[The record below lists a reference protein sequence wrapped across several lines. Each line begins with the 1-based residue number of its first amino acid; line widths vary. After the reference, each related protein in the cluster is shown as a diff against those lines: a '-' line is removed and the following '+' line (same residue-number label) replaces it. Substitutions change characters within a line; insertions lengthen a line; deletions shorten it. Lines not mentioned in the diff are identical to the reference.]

1 MKKLFTLI
9 FATALASS
17 MFAQTSHSYE
27 VADKSQF
34 NEAMDAI
41 AALPAGDAAYVY
53 ISGYVDVGT
62 LKTNVSDEKNGKM
75 LPTLRN
81 IHFVGIDGEDGK
93 ATLSME
99 MQIPADNTETSGF
112 SLHYENLKLR
122 QTQGVWGN
130 SKHLMNFK
138 DAKKHYID
146 TLEFVNCELTEL
158 CRSLFRGEV
167 NGAGDEYTGAGTL
180 KVFRMENCVM
190 HNGFRQATAMPIIY
204 MAQPVNEMVIKN
216 NTLYDLTYPNG
227 LISFGQVSEN
237 AGRQAIKVTIE
248 NNTICCF
255 SRSSLLNFGDG
266 VSTESEFHIKN
277 NIILQPNWADDMN
290 CRFGDS
296 NSVHDNMGTINDKIT
311 DVDADG
317 NVTETDPTNGI
328 LTEEEIQARIDKGI
342 VLTGIN
348 GGYVQLENNMLYG
361 YKYQNMADAV
371 DTGDITPITDND
383 DEGELQEGEFSSLA
397 MEDVPFAW
405 TDFADVQND
414 FFQINFS
421 NPAYTAGKNGA
432 PLGDTNNYTDQV
444 IKVVTVNVNI
454 EGSKSAKV
462 TIAPEKAAYMA
473 GDEITL
479 TADCNGSLNTFK
491 GWSNGMTDEVITLTL
506 EDDLD
511 ITATFEEMDYIAVW
525 NLDDIT
531 ANNVV
536 KTPPVDASYGSGL
549 TLDYARYIIPEGE
562 ETGEY
567 KMGTGIAEMTDGY
580 DGAKRAIQTRNNKVS
595 GDVRNCFLITTPNT
609 QFTAGEDGKP
619 DYLFFNVNEAIEA
632 SKLQFYVA
640 SDNIPY
646 NTYAISYTT
655 DGENWTEVS
664 TFSMEGK
671 TQTNEWY
678 PIEANLPALTAGA
691 KVRIMGV
698 AGSGMAMSDEM
709 RENVE
714 NEIAEVGT
722 EFLFVAEIILAP
734 GNGQVVVKGDVNGDG
749 SVDVADISAIISV
762 MAGTASYSV
771 ADVNVDGSVD
781 VADILSVISIMAG
794 N

>member
-27 VADKSQF
+27 VADKTKF
-34 NEAMDAI
+34 NEVMEAI

-62 LKTNVSDEKNGKM
+62 LKNDATGKM
-75 LPTLRN
+75 QPTLRN
-81 IHFVGIDGEDGK
+81 IHFVGVNDAETGDK

-99 MQIPADNTETSGF
+99 MQIPADNTEADRF

-167 NGAGDEYTGAGTL
+167 NGAGEDYTGAGTL

-190 HNGFRQATAMPIIY
+190 HNGFRQANAMPIIY
-204 MAQPVNEMVIKN
+204 MAQPVGEMVIKN

-237 AGRQAIKVTIE
+237 AGRQAIRVNIE

-296 NSVHDNMGTINDKIT
+296 NSVHDNMETIAENPE
-311 DVDADG
+311 A
-317 NVTETDPTNGI
+317 TNGL

-371 DTGDITPITDND
+371 DTGDITPVTDND

-397 MEDVPFAW
+397 MDDVPFAW
-405 TDFADVQND
+405 TDFADVKND

-421 NPAYTAGKNGA
+421 NPAYTAGKNGD

-444 IKVVTVNVNI
+444 IKVVSLNVNI
-454 EGSKSAKV
+454 EGSKSAKFTV
-462 TIAPEKAAYMA
+462 SPEKAAYMA
-473 GDEITL
+473 GDEVTL

-491 GWSNGMTDEVITLTL
+491 GWSNGMTEETITLTL

-511 ITATFEEMDYIAVW
+511 ITAIFEEMDYIAVW

-531 ANNVV
+531 TNNVV

-549 TLDYARYIIPEGE
+549 TLDYARYVISEGE

-567 KMGTGIAEMTDGY
+567 KMGTDIAEMTDGY

-609 QFTAGEDGKP
+609 QFTAGDEENKFATKEDGKP
-619 DYLFFNVNEAIEA
+619 DYLFFNVNEDIEA

-678 PIEANLPALTAGA
+678 LVETSLPALAAGA

-709 RENVE
+709 KENIE
-714 NEIAEVGT
+714 NEFTEITT
-722 EFLFVAEIILAP
+722 EFLFVAEIILAS
-734 GNGQVVVKGDVNGDG
+734 GNGQVVVKGDVNDDG
-749 SVDVADISAIISV
+749 TVDVADISAIISV
-762 MAGTASYSV
+762 MAGTASYPA
-771 ADVNVDGSVD
+771 ADVNDDATVD
-781 VADILSVISIMAG
+781 VADISSVISIMAG